1 MIHLDTS
8 FLIQALIPESVS
20 ETRLHEWI
28 IAGEDVGI
36 SSIAWSE
43 LLCGPLT
50 AVDVAL
56 AESLF
61 AAHEPFLMA
70 DAVKAAELFNGTGR
84 RSRSLADCQIAAVAI
99 RCEARIATHNISD
112 FTPFKSFGLIL
123 T

>member
-8 FLIQALIPESVS
+8 FLIQSLIPESAA
-20 ETRLHEWI
+20 ETKLQEWI
-28 IAGEDVGI
+28 VAGEDLGI

-43 LLCGPLT
+43 LLCGPLK
-50 AVDVAL
+50 AEDVAL

-61 AAHEPFLMA
+61 AAHEPFLMV
-70 DAVKAAELFNGTGR
+70 DAAKAAELFNGTGR

-112 FTPFKSFGLIL
+112 FAPFQGFGLIL

>member
-8 FLIQALIPESVS
+8 FLIQALIPRSAA
-20 ETRLHEWI
+20 ETKLQEWI
-28 IAGEDVGI
+28 IAGEDLGI

-43 LLCGPLT
+43 LLCGPLK
-50 AVDVAL
+50 AEDVAL

-70 DAVKAAELFNGTGR
+70 DAAKAAELFNGSGR

-99 RCEARIATHNISD
+99 RCEARIATHNTSD
-112 FTPFKSFGLIL
+112 FAPFQSFGLIL

>member
-8 FLIQALIPESVS
+8 FLIQALIPQSAP
-20 ETRLHEWI
+20 ETRLQEWI

-36 SSIAWSE
+36 SSIARSE
-43 LLCGPLT
+43 LLCGPLK
-50 AVDVAL
+50 AEDVAL

-70 DAVKAAELFNGTGR
+70 DAAKAAEPFNGTGR

-112 FTPFKSFGLIL
+112 FAPFKSFGLTL